1 MARLGTSFDATG
13 VEPLT
18 PLEVLP
24 AGRYAV
30 QIVASEM
37 RVTRN
42 GDGQF
47 LWLML
52 DILDGPYQGRKLF
65 DQLNLV
71 NQNAT
76 TVEMAQRT
84 LSSICHATGQLQ
96 VTDSD
101 QLHLVPMTVSVTVE
115 PPKNGYGE
123 KNRLRYLV
131 PDAAAKQPLRT
142 VSPARPPQPAPTAS
156 PPPRPQAAPWK
167 RAG

>member
-1 MARLGTSFDATG
+1 MAKLGTSFDATG

-24 AGRYAV
+24 AGRYAA

-52 DILDGPYQGRKLF
+52 DILEGPYQGRKLF

-71 NQNAT
+71 NQNPT

-131 PDAAAKQPLRT
+131 PDAGAPQRP
-142 VSPARPPQPAPTAS
+142 VSPARPPQPAPAATAS
-156 PPPRPQAAPWK
+156 PRPQSAPWK